1 MNYNTNKFLRFGLMK
16 IWQFLRKLEIILP
29 EDPALLLLGIY
40 SKDAPPYYKDTCSTM
55 FETTLFIIARSW
67 KQPRYPLAK
76 EWIQNMWLI
85 YTMEYCSAIK
95 NEDIMSFAGQ

>member
-1 MNYNTNKFLRFGLMK
+1 MK

-29 EDPALLLLGIY
+29 EDPVLLLLGIY
-40 SKDAPPYYKDTCSTM
+40 SKDAPPYYKDTRSTM
-55 FETTLFIIARSW
+55 FEATLFIIARSW

-76 EWIQNMWLI
+76 ERIQNMWLI

-95 NEDIMSFAGQ
+95 KKKKKPRT